1 MTTAPTPSLSVL
13 VLGGTAWL
21 SGAVA
26 AVAVARG
33 HQVTC
38 LARGESGTP
47 PDALEWVRSDR
58 TEPTAYARVTG
69 RRHWDAVV
77 DVTSEPDQA
86 RSALEALAQGAE
98 HWIYVSSCSVYSDH
112 STPDAAEDAATLDP
126 YTGSGPAGD
135 EAYGEAKVACEIACR
150 TAMGPDRVLV
160 ARAGLIVGYGD
171 PSDRFG
177 YWPGRVAQAEDGSAV
192 LVPPLDAPIQVI
204 DVRDLAAWLVHCAE
218 ERVSGTYNA
227 VGDVHLFA
235 DVVQACA
242 DASGRQPRWAEASDA
257 WLATHEVQP
266 WMGADSLPLWLP
278 RPAYAGFM
286 TRRNEAARAAGLEL
300 RPLIDTVTDSL
311 RWERQCGLSRPRQT
325 GLGRGREDALIRRV
339 SAGD

>member
-1 MTTAPTPSLSVL
+1 MTTASTPSRSVL

-26 AVAVARG
+26 AVAAARG

-47 PDALEWVRSDR
+47 PDGVDWVRSDR
-58 TEPTAYARVTG
+58 TEPTAYADVAA
-69 RRHWDAVV
+69 RHWDAVV
-77 DVTSEPDQA
+77 DVTSEPEQA
-86 RSALEALAQGAE
+86 RSALAALAQDAE

-112 STPDAAEDAATLDP
+112 STPDAAEDAATLEP
-126 YTGSGPAGD
+126 YTGTGPAGD
-135 EAYGEAKVACEIACR
+135 DAYGEAKVACEIACR
-150 TAMGPDRVLV
+150 TAVGSDRVLV

-192 LVPPLDAPIQVI
+192 LVPPLDAPTQVI
-204 DVRDLAAWLVHCAE
+204 DVRDLAAWLVRCAE
-218 ERVSGTYNA
+218 ERVAGTYNA

-235 DVVQACA
+235 DLVQACA
-242 DASGRQPRWAEASDA
+242 DAAGRRPRWVEMSDA

-278 RPAYAGFM
+278 RPEYAGFM

-300 RPLIDTVTDSL
+300 RPLVETVTDSL
-311 RWERQCGLSRPRQT
+311 RWERECGLSRARQT
-325 GLGRGREDALIRRV
+325 GLGRGREETLLRAA